1 MSPEKDQDYFCEGMA
16 EELINALTC
25 LEGLHVSA
33 RTSSFKFKG
42 QPLDAPEIGTQ
53 LKVSSILEGRV
64 RKAGNRLRITAQ
76 LVNVDDGFHLWSER
90 YDRTMDDVFE
100 VQDEIARTVVEK
112 LKVKL
117 LGGATTPLVKRP
129 TDNVEA
135 YNLVL
140 QGRYHLVRAT
150 EAALEK
156 GLACFTQALA
166 LEPTYAQ
173 AQAGIASVRVF
184 RGMVSLAAPHTV
196 MPEAK
201 EAALRALALD
211 ETAAD
216 AHLAL
221 AYVLHY
227 YEWDWAGAEREYG
240 RALELNPSDAQART
254 AYAWLLADTGRVDEA
269 VPEARSAVERD
280 PVSALP
286 RFSLAQVFVAA
297 RRFEEAIA
305 VAHAA
310 IELDPSFPSSYQALG
325 WGLVGLGR
333 YVEAVKVSRQQV
345 IVAPGDP
352 MSQAQ
357 LGWALGLAGERQE
370 ALAILEDLKRR
381 RSEGYFGGVLL
392 AGVCVGLGD
401 HDRAISWLQKA
412 AEERDGLMTFL
423 NSLLVSDPLRS
434 DPRFQALLQ
443 RMNFPAAPQS

>member
-1 MSPEKDQDYFCEGMA
+1 
-16 EELINALTC
+16 
-25 LEGLHVSA
+25 
-33 RTSSFKFKG
+33 
-42 QPLDAPEIGTQ
+42 
-53 LKVSSILEGRV
+53 
-64 RKAGNRLRITAQ
+64 
-76 LVNVDDGFHLWSER
+76 
-90 YDRTMDDVFE
+90 
-100 VQDEIARTVVEK
+100 
-112 LKVKL
+112 
-117 LGGATTPLVKRP
+117 
-129 TDNVEA
+129 
-135 YNLVL
+135 
-140 QGRYHLVRAT
+140 
-150 EAALEK
+150 
-156 GLACFTQALA
+156 
-166 LEPTYAQ
+166 
-173 AQAGIASVRVF
+173 
-184 RGMVSLAAPHTV
+184 MVSLAAPHTV
-196 MPEAK
+196 MPKAK

-216 AHLAL
+216 AHLVL

-240 RALELNPSDAQART
+240 RALELNPGDAQTRT
-254 AYAWLLADTGRVDEA
+254 AYAGLLADTGRVDEA
-269 VPEARSAVERD
+269 VAEARFAVERD

-333 YVEAVKVSRQQV
+333 YDEAVEACRQQV

-352 MSQAQ
+352 MAQAGH
-357 LGWALGLAGERQE
+357 GWALGLAGRKQE
-370 ALAILEDLKRR
+370 ALTILEDLERR
-381 RSEGYFGGVLL
+381 RSESYVGDSLL

-412 AEERDGLMTFL
+412 AEERDGLMTFV

-443 RMNFPAAPQS
+443 RMHFPAEA